1 MRPAPAGRK
10 VSALW
15 WGLPLAVVTF
25 VALRVQD
32 TDSVAF
38 VASQAVFLLV
48 VWLSAVS
55 TLLAA
60 RAAKEAAARRTWV
73 LLALACTA
81 IAVGETAFSA
91 YQVLADARGPA
102 GVTGADLFYGIGA
115 VGFFAAML
123 SLYSSARMS
132 RLVRARRIVDAFGL
146 VAVAFAGVNT
156 VVYALAGRTSAVAVD
171 TAVEATYVLVGLVIL
186 GGAILNALAIRGRD
200 WLPWEG
206 SLILGLSLYG
216 IAVTLWPVWHLY
228 LREDGAQGTEVALSV
243 LFLCGH
249 FLFFMAGVY
258 RVAGPVYDSVAEAGM
273 RPRMPL
279 RPAAESVLVASVL
292 LVAIPVLGF
301 MAVRAPEGSELGRV
315 DFAVMAFVGLAMVLR
330 TAIDAVETGRLR
342 RRAGTDSLTGLPD
355 VRAIHAQLTES
366 VRLNQRYGQPASVVV
381 VDLNDFGR
389 INTLYGREEAD
400 ALLKEAA
407 KMLLSKAGED
417 ATVGRLGSD
426 DFVVVLDGVGRAEA
440 LMRAA
445 ELRAALRE
453 VTTSAGLPL
462 TASWGIATCPDD
474 SARPRDLVTKG
485 YAAQQWAKSH
495 GKDSIVAYDSQSVDV
510 LDVHARAST
519 AEEEA
524 ELDMLL
530 AIAVASEAR
539 HETTRY
545 HSRNVAALA
554 VRVAEVIGMSPR
566 QIRDAEVAALL
577 HDIGKAAVPD
587 EVLMKRAPR
596 TRAEEA
602 LFREHAVTG
611 ARIVEASSLR
621 RVASAI
627 RAHHERWDGS
637 GYPDGLSGE
646 AIPEIARI
654 VAACDAFEC
663 MVAGRPDRPA
673 LSYAA
678 AFQELDQNLG
688 IAYDPEVAE
697 ALIAVLANAPDDPLN
712 KAGEF
717 R

>member
-1 MRPAPAGRK
+1 
-10 VSALW
+10 
-15 WGLPLAVVTF
+15 LPLAAVTF

-32 TDSVAF
+32 TESVAF

-48 VWLSAVS
+48 VWLSVVS
-55 TLLAA
+55 TLRAA
-60 RAAKEAAARRTWV
+60 RAAEEATARRTWA
-73 LLALACTA
+73 LLASACTA
-81 IAVGETAFSA
+81 VALGETAFSA
-91 YQVLADARGPA
+91 YQVFADARGL
-102 GVTGADLFYGIGA
+102 VDVFVADLFYGIGA
-115 VGFFAAML
+115 LGFFAAML

-132 RLVRARRIVDAFGL
+132 PLVRARRIVDAFGL

-156 VVYALAGRTSAVAVD
+156 VVYTLAGRRSAVAVD
-171 TAVEATYVLVGLVIL
+171 TAAEATYVLVGLVIL

-206 SLILGLSLYG
+206 SLIAGLSLYG
-216 IAVTLWPVWHLY
+216 IAVMLWPVWNLY
-228 LREDGAQGTEVALSV
+228 VRTVGAQGMEVALSV

-249 FLFFMAGVY
+249 YLFFMAGVY
-258 RVAGPVYDSVAEAGM
+258 RVAGPVSDSLAEAGM
-273 RPRMPL
+273 RPRMSL

-301 MAVRAPEGSELGRV
+301 MAVRAPAGSELGRV

-342 RRAGTDSLTGLPD
+342 RRAGTDPLTALPD
-355 VRAIHAQLTES
+355 VRAIHARLTES
-366 VRLNQRYGQPASVVV
+366 VRLNQRYGQPASVIV

-389 INTLYGREEAD
+389 VNTLYGREEAD
-400 ALLKEAA
+400 TLLKDAA
-407 KMLLSKAGED
+407 KMLVARAGDD
-417 ATVGRLGSD
+417 AIVGRLASD
-426 DFVVVLDGVGRAEA
+426 DFVVVLDGVGSVEA
-440 LMRAA
+440 LSRAA
-445 ELRAALRE
+445 DLRAALRE

-462 TASWGIATCPDD
+462 TASWGVATCPDD
-474 SARPRDLVTKG
+474 STRPRDLVTKG

-495 GKDSIVAYDSQSVDV
+495 GKDSIVAYDPLSVDV

-539 HETTRY
+539 HDTTRY

-554 VRVAEVIGMSPR
+554 VRVAEMIGMSPR
-566 QIRDAEVAALL
+566 EIRDTEVAALL
-577 HDIGKAAVPD
+577 HDIGKTAVPD

-602 LFREHAVTG
+602 LFREHPVTG
-611 ARIVEASSLR
+611 ARIVEASPLR
-621 RVASAI
+621 RVSPVI

-637 GYPDGLSGE
+637 GYPDRLAGE
-646 AIPEIARI
+646 AIPRIARI

-673 LSYAA
+673 LSLAA
-678 AFQELDQNLG
+678 ALQELDQNLG
-688 IAYDPEVAE
+688 VVYEPEVAE
-697 ALIAVLANAPDDPLN
+697 ALIAVLAHEPGEPWSR
-712 KAGEF
+712 AGEL